1 VTIHQT
7 PSPEARLY
15 EEQQR
20 LAYWER
26 MDAINQRA
34 LQCSTQAL
42 VSQREALAKAEERV
56 AAAAELTGL

>member
-1 VTIHQT
+1 MTKRT
-7 PSPEARLY
+7 PSPEVKLY

-26 MDAINQRA
+26 MHAINQRA
-34 LQCSTQAL
+34 LSCSTQAL

-56 AAAAELTGL
+56 AAAQEVTGL